1 MIIEAY
7 LPFGLKL
14 EDFFVLMAGCSVLL
28 GCAGLWFGL
37 VERGPNT
44 RRLKELAVRGDAL
57 RLGMM
62 APTRRREQLQPL
74 PFMRRVVVRLNLLRN
89 SQAEK
94 IAQKLAQ
101 GGWRSKD
108 AVVRFLFFK
117 FVLPPSLGGV
127 VSIWAYGI
135 NPYDLDLISQMI
147 VGIGAV
153 VAGYF
158 APDLYIRNIISKRRE
173 AIRKSLPDGLD
184 LMVICAEAGLSLD
197 ATLKRVSEELD
208 EAAPEL
214 ADETAI
220 TALELGFLPDRRK
233 ALENMSLRTD
243 LPGLRGLVTTMM
255 QAERYGT
262 PLANS
267 LRVLAA
273 EFRMER
279 MMKAEEKAARLPALL
294 TVPMIL
300 FILPP
305 LFVVLI
311 GPAII
316 DTIDALGN
324 LSL

>member
-7 LPFGLKL
+7 LPFGLRL
-14 EDFFVLMAGCSVLL
+14 EDFIVLMAGASVLL
-28 GCAGLWFGL
+28 SVAALWFGL
-37 VERGPNT
+37 IDRGQNT
-44 RRLKELAVRGDAL
+44 RRLKELTL
-57 RLGMM
+57 RADVLRQGMLTP
-62 APTRRREQLQPL
+62 AKRRERLQPL
-74 PFMRRVVVRLNLLRN
+74 PFMRRVVMRLNLLRN

-94 IAQKLAQ
+94 IARKLAQ

-117 FVLPPSLGGV
+117 IVLPPTLGGLV
-127 VSIWAYGI
+127 LLWAYGL
-135 NPYDLDLISQMI
+135 NPYDLDLVGRMI
-147 VGIGAV
+147 LGVGAV
-153 VAGYF
+153 VVGYF
-158 APDLYIRNIISKRRE
+158 APDLYIRNTISKRRE
-173 AIRKSLPDGLD
+173 AIRKALPDALD

-197 ATLKRVSEELD
+197 ATLKRVAEELA
-208 EAAPEL
+208 EAAPEM

-233 ALENMSLRTD
+233 ALENLGLRTD
-243 LPGLRGLVTTMM
+243 LPGLRGLVTTLT

-273 EFRMER
+273 EFRNQR

-316 DTIDALGN
+316 DTIDALGA
-324 LSL
+324 LAL